1 MILKDETQN
10 LQGINTFSKIH
21 IYSKIRKKSHVP
33 KQLFSFFIKIC
44 NKKIQKFIRMKKK
57 IGKKTM

>member
-21 IYSKIRKKSHVP
+21 I
-33 KQLFSFFIKIC
+33 
-44 NKKIQKFIRMKKK
+44 IQKYEKKVMYLK
-57 IGKKTM
+57 NYFHFS